1 LGQSSLLNP
10 YNLYRLGEAYLGKGD
25 KVRAKECFE
34 EAANYYVNNALPYAF
49 IRKAAAEA
57 AKAL

>member
-1 LGQSSLLNP
+1 LLNP